1 MKNSAF
7 SEYQKKD
14 EKIGIIGLGYVELP
28 LAIRFSEVGFK
39 VIGFDIDDSKVKML
53 NKCDSRG
60 GAVSKGACPPGIPLQ
75 GSKSNK
81 KLMVILAGFLGV
93 GLGVVFAFVIEFSAN
108 SEKEEKG
115 KMTEA
120 KALVLKNIF
129 ELMNG
134 RLK

>member
-7 SEYQKKD
+7 TKYQKKD
-14 EKIGIIGLGYVELP
+14 KKIGIIGLGYVGLP

-81 KLMVILAGFLGV
+81 KLMVILAGFLGLS
-93 GLGVVFAFVIEFSAN
+93 LGMVLAFIREYAAN
-108 SEKEEKG
+108 SKKEEKD

-120 KALVLKNIF
+120 KSLIIKNIS
-129 ELMNG
+129 ELIPG
-134 RLK
+134 KSK